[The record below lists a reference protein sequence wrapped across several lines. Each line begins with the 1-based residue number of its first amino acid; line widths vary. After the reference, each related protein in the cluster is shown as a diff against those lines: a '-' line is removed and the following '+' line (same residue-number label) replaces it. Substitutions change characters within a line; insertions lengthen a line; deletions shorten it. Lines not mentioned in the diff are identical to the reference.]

1 MMALLLRPLP
11 RLLRRAVTP
20 APCPRE
26 QAWQAWAAEYDRA
39 PESPLEQELWRTYNL
54 RVVGRRAA

>member
-1 MMALLLRPLP
+1 MIALLLRPLP

-26 QAWQAWAAEYDRA
+26 QAWQAWADEYDRA
-39 PESPLEQELWRTYNL
+39 PGSPLEQDLWRTLNL
-54 RVVGRRAA
+54 ESVRRAA